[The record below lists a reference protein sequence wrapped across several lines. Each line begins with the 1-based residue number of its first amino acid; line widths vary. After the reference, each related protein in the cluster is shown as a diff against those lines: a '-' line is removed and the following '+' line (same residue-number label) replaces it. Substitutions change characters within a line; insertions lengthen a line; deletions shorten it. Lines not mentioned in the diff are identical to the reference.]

1 MVAPVEVDEVGVE
14 LLIRNELLQEHEV
27 RDRHRLERIKVIS
40 RLCHVNQEK
49 HKSDCLFHRWRL
61 DCCHS
66 TQKPIN
72 VTKPKCGQKVD
83 PCCAGAP
90 LDQTQLIQGF
100 EE

>member
-27 RDRHRLERIKVIS
+27 RDRHRLERIKVIN

-49 HKSDCLFHRWRL
+49 HMSDWLFHRWRL

-66 TQKPIN
+66 TRKPIN
-72 VTKPKCGQKVD
+72 VTKACEESCLSRLTWPKT
-83 PCCAGAP
+83 
-90 LDQTQLIQGF
+90 LRLS
-100 EE
+100 